1 MPSSVVTRRVTKLRP
16 GLVTTVSACSIRMAC
31 PSGVVR
37 EGPTGDRTR
46 RGAARCHRTGR
57 GVITP
62 RLPPGRQLA
71 VANAGISGNTV
82 SRQPNPY
89 DPTGRCCG
97 PPVPERLEYDALDL
111 AGARHLI
118 LLEGTNDLGGGDHAP
133 PAPASRVIG
142 AMKEIVERAHA
153 RGVKIVGAT
162 LMPMC
167 AAADSGTEA
176 NRRAVNEFIRT
187 GGVFDGV
194 ADFDAVVRDPADPT
208 RIREAYRSDCYHP
221 NAAGHAALGKSLDLG
236 LFGLDRPRVERAA

>member
-1 MPSSVVTRRVTKLRP
+1 
-16 GLVTTVSACSIRMAC
+16 MAC